1 MSARGLRNNN
11 PGNIRLSA
19 TTRWQ
24 GEVRP
29 SQDKSFCQ
37 FQSMAYGYRAQLKL
51 LQNYIRKHDRI
62 TVEEILARYAPV
74 NENNTRAYI
83 DSVCRQMGGIYS
95 KMYVINPESK
105 AVMCALVAAM
115 SRVENGVPAV
125 MADVEAGWNLL

>member
-37 FQSMAYGYRAQLKL
+37 FRTMAYGYRAQIKL
-51 LQNYIRKHDRI
+51 LQNYIRKHGRI
-62 TVEEILARYAPV
+62 TVEEILVRYAPAS
-74 NENNTRAYI
+74 ENNTRTYI
-83 DSVCRQMGGIYS
+83 DSVCRQMGGVYS

-105 AVMCALVAAM
+105 TVMCALVAAM